1 MSWSRASKEVTR
13 HDYEAIVQETLNE
26 PGKIAAAYT
35 VSLANSQLCAYSG
48 PS

>member
-35 VSLANSQLCAYSG
+35 AFWNYSLGN
-48 PS
+48 